1 MPTARRPDAEPCL
14 SLWAEKVLTV
24 VVVWTNRVCDPVDEG
39 WKREPRGE
47 RVSRPAQGRCS
58 RDDGRCLFELS
69 AAAVPGR
76 PPPTQSLDPTKGRTN
91 PAEMAKNNPTGS
103 PSPRTLA
110 ASGHAD
116 QSDRGQ
122 PISVRGRPQTH
133 GRPAAYG
140 STLIIT
146 RVQKR
151 LVRPLYILD
160 ERPQTPAVSRKA
172 GPLCT
177 RLSFTTVHDGR
188 DPLLAVFDVLHVVPS
203 LSPLPPVADRPRP
216 LAS

>member
-1 MPTARRPDAEPCL
+1 MEAR
-14 SLWAEKVLTV
+14 T
-24 VVVWTNRVCDPVDEG
+24 
-39 WKREPRGE
+39 
-47 RVSRPAQGRCS
+47 QGRTRFTAS
-58 RDDGRCLFELS
+58 PGSLQPRRRSMPLRALRGRRS
-69 AAAVPGR
+69 WS
-76 PPPTQSLDPTKGRTN
+76 PPPNSKPRSHKGGTN